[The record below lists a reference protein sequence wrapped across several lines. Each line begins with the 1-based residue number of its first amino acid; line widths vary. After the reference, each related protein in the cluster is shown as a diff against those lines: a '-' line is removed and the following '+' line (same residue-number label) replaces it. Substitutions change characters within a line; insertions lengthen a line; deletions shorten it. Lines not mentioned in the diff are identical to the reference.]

1 MLMLL
6 GIALLGLSSDASAQ
20 VYRCGNTYSSEPCK
34 GGKEVDASPAVSDPQ
49 GPKTMLIYFCATQQ
63 GARYWTAEACRTRGW
78 ALERTERVPKNM
90 TWDNQVIVANRQM
103 RQAQHAATLPAAP
116 AQYLQQHPEQPG
128 RKSQCEALDERVRH
142 LDSMGR
148 AGSFYY
154 DLDWIRS
161 QRKDA
166 RDRQFRLRC

>member
-1 MLMLL
+1 
-6 GIALLGLSSDASAQ
+6 
-20 VYRCGNTYSSEPCK
+20 
-34 GGKEVDASPAVSDPQ
+34 
-49 GPKTMLIYFCATQQ
+49 
-63 GARYWTAEACRTRGW
+63 
-78 ALERTERVPKNM
+78 M

-116 AQYLQQHPEQPG
+116 TQYLQQHPEQPG

-148 AGSFYY
+148 AGSLYY